1 MSDELQY
8 KMVDGVLVPL
18 TPEEIATINA
28 DREQQRQ
35 QQTLST
41 SNNNLD
47 MGKTMFQIL
56 NE

>member
-1 MSDELQY
+1 MSDPQY
-8 KMVDGVLVPL
+8 KMVDGELVPL
-18 TPEEIATINA
+18 TPEEIATIDA

-35 QQTLST
+35 QQTLVS
-41 SNNNLD
+41 SNKNLD

>member
-1 MSDELQY
+1 MSDPQY
-8 KMVDGVLVPL
+8 KMVNGELVPL

-28 DREQQRQ
+28 DRDQQRQ
-35 QQTLST
+35 RDTLAT
-41 SNNNLD
+41 SNKDLD